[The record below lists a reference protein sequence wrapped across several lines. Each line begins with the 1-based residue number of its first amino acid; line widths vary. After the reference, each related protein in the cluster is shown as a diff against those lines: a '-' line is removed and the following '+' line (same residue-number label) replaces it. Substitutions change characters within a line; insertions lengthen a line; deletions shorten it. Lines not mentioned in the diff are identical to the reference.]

1 MEKKKEES
9 ALSVLM
15 RYAGGHKY
23 CTYFSWV
30 FSGLSAIA
38 ALLTYVFL
46 FRIIKEVIEAAPN
59 FKEAT
64 HIASNGWFAVLAA
77 AVSMLLYFAAL
88 MCSHAS
94 AFRVATNIRKQLLAH
109 IAKLPIGFADEL
121 GSGRIRRIINDS
133 AATTEVYLA
142 HQLPDLVGAYIT
154 PVAMILLLFVFNW
167 RFGLVCLIPV
177 VLSLAGMTKM
187 TGKQMQED
195 MKHYQTALENMNN
208 EAVEYVRGINVV
220 KTFSQTVHSFSRFKA
235 SIDSYYKF
243 CINYTKEMRMPM
255 VCYQM
260 IVNST
265 FAFLI
270 ALTLILYRGDY
281 VAFNILL
288 NFVFYVI
295 FTPVISTTLTKIM
308 FMGEESMKVE
318 DAIARFN
325 EIMAIEPLPEPAQT
339 KHPQEYAICFDD
351 VSFRYRKELPDAVS
365 HISLQIPVGKV
376 TAFVGPSGSGKSTAA
391 GLIARFYD
399 ATSGQVRI
407 GDVDIRDIAQEERVG
422 TISYVFQNS
431 RLLAGTIADN
441 VRMGKKNATDEEVLA
456 ALHKAQCD
464 DILAKL
470 PQGIETVIGT
480 DGIYLSGGEQQRIAI
495 ARIILQD
502 APVIILD
509 EATAYADPENE
520 VLVQKAFEEMAVG
533 KTVIMIAHRLTTVKN
548 ADTIYVFENGKI
560 KEAGKH
566 EALLEANGLYGKMWN
581 DYQTSIR
588 WKVGGSK

>member
-64 HIASNGWFAVLAA
+64 HITSNGWFAVLAA

-270 ALTLILYRGDY
+270 AMTLILYHGDH

-295 FTPVISTTLTKIM
+295 FTPVIATTLTKIM

-325 EIMAIEPLPEPAQT
+325 EIMAIEPLPEPVQT
-339 KHPQEYAICFDD
+339 KHPQEYAISFED
-351 VSFRYRKELPDAVS
+351 VSFHYRKELPDAVS
-365 HISLQIPVGKV
+365 HISLQIPAGKV

-399 ATSGQVRI
+399 ATSGRVRI
-407 GDVDIRDIAQEERVG
+407 GNVDIRDIAQEERVN

-480 DGIYLSGGEQQRIAI
+480 DGIYLSGGEQQRVAI

-548 ADTIYVFENGKI
+548 ADIIYVFENGKI

-566 EALLEANGLYGKMWN
+566 ETLLEAHGLYEKMWN

-588 WKVGGSK
+588 WKVGGRK

>member
-59 FKEAT
+59 FKEAI

-94 AFRVATNIRKQLLAH
+94 AFRVATNIRKELLAY

-270 ALTLILYRGDY
+270 ALTLILYRGDH

-295 FTPVISTTLTKIM
+295 FTPVIATTLTKIM
-308 FMGEESMKVE
+308 FMGEEFMKVE